1 MDKFYPELRKRQD
14 KGVTPYNLRNCAYH
28 AEFTHDKIVY
38 REISNSLNATYIE
51 ATEPSIFVN
60 NKLYIITGESLK
72 YLLACLNS
80 KVMSFMLN
88 NANFGGG
95 KGREFLGDISV
106 PQAAQRGQ
114 QPIIDLVNQILD
126 TKTVSPNADT
136 MYMEEEIEQLIYQ
149 LYGLTNGEIR
159 IIENYFLSST
169 K

>member
-1 MDKFYPELRKRQD
+1 MR
-14 KGVTPYNLRNCAYH
+14 
-28 AEFTHDKIVY
+28 DKIVY
-38 REISNSLNATYIE
+38 REISDSLNATYIE

-88 NANFGGG
+88 SANFGGG
-95 KGREFLGDISV
+95 KGRKFLGNIFV
-106 PQAAQRGQ
+106 PQTTQREQ

-126 TKTVSPNADT
+126 TKTASPNADT
-136 MYMEEEIEQLIYQ
+136 MHMETEIDQLVYQ
-149 LYGLTNGEIR
+149 LYGLTNSEIK

-169 K
+169 KSISASVKP